1 MSAWLLATSLAVQA
15 APAPAP
21 TPAPPAAE
29 AASAPC
35 DRALDPSVFARE
47 IDGMRDVRPVRRDL
61 ARLQSPIASVEMDLG
76 SGAESLEVR
85 RGDRAVE
92 LLGRDS

>member
-1 MSAWLLATSLAVQA
+1 MAPWLLATSLAVQA

-35 DRALDPSVFARE
+35 DRARDPSVFARE

-61 ARLQSPIASVEMDLG
+61 ARLQSPIASVAMDLG
-76 SGAESLEVR
+76 SGAESRVVR
-85 RGDRAVE
+85 RADRASE
-92 LLGRDS
+92 RRGRA